1 MKENEYAKLIE
12 IIIEYL
18 HNILKGKEVDLIK
31 INTDDTLIK
40 NCIDSLNLFTENY
53 KEATKLAYN
62 LSNGDLSYEASRKNI
77 LEITSALK
85 RLQSTL
91 RHLTWKTQQIANGD
105 FDQKISFI
113 GEFSDAFNK
122 MTEQLKYSFIKIEEQ
137 NRELKEAQN
146 VLKEA
151 NATKDRFF
159 SIIAHDLKNPFTSL
173 IGFSKLAFD
182 EFDKIDKEHLKE
194 ILDMIYQSS
203 KNIYS
208 LLENL
213 LLWARSQ
220 SGNIK
225 LEPEY
230 IDLKGIIQENLDVF
244 SNSIK
249 QKRITIELNL
259 IEESCVFVDYNTI
272 NTVIRNLLSNA
283 IKFTNFDGKIEI
295 NTKKKDLDDMLVL
308 EIKDNGLGILEDD
321 KSKIFAIDKKIST
334 LGTNKEK
341 GSGLGLIICKEFVQ
355 KNNGKI
361 YFESEYGKGTSFFV
375 ELPLKGS
382 DDDNNKS

>member
-151 NATKDRFF
+151 NATDR
-159 SIIAHDLKNPFTSL
+159 
-173 IGFSKLAFD
+173 
-182 EFDKIDKEHLKE
+182 
-194 ILDMIYQSS
+194 
-203 KNIYS
+203 
-208 LLENL
+208 
-213 LLWARSQ
+213 
-220 SGNIK
+220 
-225 LEPEY
+225 
-230 IDLKGIIQENLDVF
+230 
-244 SNSIK
+244 
-249 QKRITIELNL
+249 
-259 IEESCVFVDYNTI
+259 
-272 NTVIRNLLSNA
+272 
-283 IKFTNFDGKIEI
+283 
-295 NTKKKDLDDMLVL
+295 
-308 EIKDNGLGILEDD
+308 
-321 KSKIFAIDKKIST
+321 KS
-334 LGTNKEK
+334 
-341 GSGLGLIICKEFVQ
+341 V
-355 KNNGKI
+355 
-361 YFESEYGKGTSFFV
+361 V
-375 ELPLKGS
+375 
-382 DDDNNKS
+382 